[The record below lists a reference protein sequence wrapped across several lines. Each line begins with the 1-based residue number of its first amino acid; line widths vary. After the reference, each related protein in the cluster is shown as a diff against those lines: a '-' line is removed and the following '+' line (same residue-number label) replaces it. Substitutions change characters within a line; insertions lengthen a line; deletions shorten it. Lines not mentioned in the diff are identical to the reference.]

1 MKHSKRTIF
10 CFVSI
15 IMLVMLVS
23 YSIFMHIKI
32 IKIKEDIDETIFY
45 NYLQLVS
52 NLSQDTE
59 QMTDS
64 ELLYYRE
71 TNMKHVYFNN
81 TIFYLSSFFES
92 TQRDDLKEITF
103 LLYQIFLFQIDD
115 LSSDKEL
122 VELMRSYYYQDNLIN
137 GELSQEIIQIL
148 SERYISSNNNLAS
161 P

>member
-1 MKHSKRTIF
+1 
-10 CFVSI
+10 
-15 IMLVMLVS
+15 MLVS